1 MMPDRVNRRD
11 FLKGSAAGASALA
24 AGLGGGTGLAA
35 GTAHAEGG
43 EPGPSS
49 DQIGRPVRVVSVGF
63 HAGRALN
70 EIVELVD
77 EQGAEG
83 ADIIAIPETCRGLN
97 KTSREPIDGPTVTAM
112 SRLARKHRT
121 YIVCPIDRQHGDQHY
136 NSAVLLDRSGKVVC
150 IYDKMFP
157 VWQQECVPY
166 DMLPGKEVKVY
177 DADFGRVGFAICF
190 DVNWS
195 PLWKRI
201 SDHGAE
207 LVIWPSA
214 YSAGRSLQAQAIA
227 YNYYI
232 VSSTW
237 VPDCHVFD
245 LDGEK
250 MIYDTHNRDA
260 KTNITRVT
268 LDLDRCI
275 FHQDINYP
283 DKLQKLLAAEGDNV
297 EQEKFLA
304 QEGWF
309 MLKAKRPGVSA
320 RKLAH
325 KYGLEELRHYIN
337 RSQCEIDKCRGWEF
351 S

>member
-1 MMPDRVNRRD
+1 MSNRVNRRD

-24 AGLGGGTGLAA
+24 GLGGTTGLAA
-35 GTAHAEGG
+35 DAEQA
-43 EPGPSS
+43 ENSKKETPS

-63 HAGRALN
+63 HAGRLLN

-77 EQGAEG
+77 EQGAQG

-97 KTSREPIDGPTVTAM
+97 KTTREPLDGPTVTAM

-121 YIVCPIDRQHGDQHY
+121 YIVCPIDRQHGDQHS
-136 NSAVLLDRSGKVVC
+136 NSAVLLDRAGKVVC
-150 IYDKMFP
+150 IYDKIFP
-157 VWQQECVPY
+157 VWQQECVP
-166 DMLPGKEVKVY
+166 LEVVPGKEVKVY
-177 DADFGRVGFAICF
+177 DADFGRIGFAICF
-190 DVNWS
+190 DVNWA
-195 PLWKRI
+195 PIWKRL
-201 SDHGAE
+201 SDHNAE

-245 LDGEK
+245 IDGEQ
-250 MIYDTHNRDA
+250 MIYDAHNRDA

-268 LDLDRCI
+268 LDLDRCV
-275 FHQDINYP
+275 FHQDINVP
-283 DKLQKLLAAEGDNV
+283 DKLKRLLAERGEDI
-297 EQEKFLA
+297 EQDKWLPL
-304 QEGWF
+304 EGWF
-309 MLKAKRPGVSA
+309 VLKAKRPGVSA
-320 RKLAH
+320 RKLARE
-325 KYGLEELRHYIN
+325 YGLEGLRHYIN

-351 S
+351 A